1 MSPQRHASF
10 ASWFGI
16 TDTAAAW
23 LQLPFAGERNAVCW
37 RRQLVGDFDEV
48 ARLAGALD
56 ADADRLPL
64 DDEALTRLHD
74 SATPAGRLAITT
86 LREDLRLLREQGH
99 EPGLELLRR
108 YPRDG
113 DPDLPTDVHSFHVD
127 SATVPTET
135 ILCTYAGPATELLP
149 RDQARRRVD
158 QPELRARLR
167 RRFGDGDDA
176 VFAAWLA
183 EHAFDLHF
191 VPKPG
196 AVPWRCG
203 PGELWRLAVLHPGVA
218 VPACVHR
225 APPAPAG
232 SAPRLLLIS

>member
-1 MSPQRHASF
+1 MSAPQHVVAAPWLSI
-10 ASWFGI
+10 A
-16 TDTAAAW
+16 DTATAW
-23 LQLPFAGERNAVCW
+23 LRLPFAGERNAVCW
-37 RRQLVGDFDEV
+37 RRQLAGDFDEV

-56 ADADRLPL
+56 TDADRLPL
-64 DDEALTRLHD
+64 DDEVLTRLHG

-86 LREDLRLLREQGH
+86 LREDLRLLREHGH

-149 RDQARRRVD
+149 RDQALRRVD

-176 VFAAWLA
+176 AFAAWLA
-183 EHAFDLHF
+183 DHAFDLHF

-196 AVPWRCG
+196 AAPCCCG
-203 PGELWRLAVLHPGVA
+203 PGELWRLAVLHPGAA

-225 APPAPAG
+225 APPAQEGA
-232 SAPRLLLIS
+232 APRLLLIS